1 MVQMY
6 SISALAETQ
15 RRVYTYQL
23 KDLRRVSNYKKRKK
37 RYLKIRELTEFLSQF
52 NCVDNLGDFKIV
64 VSFC

>member
-23 KDLRRVSNYKKRKK
+23 KDLRRVSYYKKKK
-37 RYLKIRELTEFLSQF
+37 ALLEDKR
-52 NCVDNLGDFKIV
+52 VDR
-64 VSFC
+64 VSKSI